1 MTKQQSANFFERKAK
16 FKQAIS
22 KLGFSPTVLKKN
34 CINGP
39 LYESLPN
46 LLYWFK
52 NEPNKETI
60 LLHRGFFKTS
70 LFPPSIKWLRLATLS
85 MDAFYDRLI
94 LTYFTFEKL
103 INSTIYASW
112 RIKTGSIEKSCQNLL
127 YNSGPDFALDT
138 LKWRLAP
145 HWPFGYQFFQQKRV
159 PVWRIQFLPHN
170 SFQSSSGPC
179 SNVLQNQNLCQKCG
193 SAGWYRNSSIL
204 GRQL

>member
-1 MTKQQSANFFERKAK
+1 MKLFFYTGS
-16 FKQAIS
+16 FS
-22 KLGFSPTVLKKN
+22 KIPF
-34 CINGP
+34 
-39 LYESLPN
+39 
-46 LLYWFK
+46 
-52 NEPNKETI
+52 
-60 LLHRGFFKTS
+60 
-70 LFPPSIKWLRLATLS
+70 FPPASIEWSMLATLS
-85 MDAFYDRLI
+85 TRAFHDQLFLLNLLHIWKVDKFYNLRK
-94 LTYFTFEKL
+94 LTH
-103 INSTIYASW
+103 
-112 RIKTGSIEKSCQNLL
+112 KTGSIEKSCQNLL

-204 GRQL
+204 RRQL

>member
-1 MTKQQSANFFERKAK
+1 MNCYQISFIDSKMTKINNE
-16 FKQAIS
+16 
-22 KLGFSPTVLKKN
+22 TVL
-34 CINGP
+34 
-39 LYESLPN
+39 LQ
-46 LLYWFK
+46 
-52 NEPNKETI
+52 
-60 LLHRGFFKTS
+60 RRFFKTS
-70 LFPPSIKWLRLATLS
+70 LFSTLDIVINVGNTDYGCILWS
-85 MDAFYDRLI
+85 TF
-94 LTYFTFEKL
+94 LTYFTFENL

-159 PVWRIQFLPHN
+159 RVWRIQFLPHN

-204 GRQL
+204 RRQL